1 MSEKVN
7 EIQVIEIT
15 EELLREKLYEV
26 RGYKVMLDY
35 DLAKIYGYTTKRFN
49 EQVKNNEERF
59 EEDFRFKLTREE
71 WNNLRSKTSTSSWG
85 GSRYLPYAF
94 TEQGVYMLM
103 TVLRSDLAVKQS
115 KDFVRTFKNKKKYIE
130 IITEL
135 LMRKKR
141 LRISSFFYFQPR
153 TAEGSKS
160 MTKEVKTTRNLKV
173 IEQSGYRYQANHN

>member
-1 MSEKVN
+1 
-7 EIQVIEIT
+7 
-15 EELLREKLYEV
+15 
-26 RGYKVMLDY
+26 
-35 DLAKIYGYTTKRFN
+35 
-49 EQVKNNEERF
+49 
-59 EEDFRFKLTREE
+59 
-71 WNNLRSKTSTSSWG
+71 
-85 GSRYLPYAF
+85 
-94 TEQGVYMLM
+94 MLM

-160 MTKEVKTTRNLKV
+160 MTKEVKTIRNLKV
-173 IEQSGYRYQANHN
+173 IEQSGYRYQAKRQNRR